1 MYGQLIE
8 QAEKYLRSLYE
19 QDNIAEQLMR
29 KLTELMAAGEA
40 NADAACRAMRL
51 SRRTLQRRLRAEKTS
66 FQKVLNEARAVLAV
80 NYLSD
85 ERLKSSKSRCCSAIR
100 TSARSRQLSSPGTT
114 CRRPNTA
121 SVFSATSEPFDCSLT
136 DAYSGASI
144 LFRYFS
150 FSKGSN
156 RPSSSTSKRIDC
168 PGYTPSTTSESRT
181 ITTPFTST

>member
-29 KLTELMAAGEA
+29 KLAELMAAGEA
-40 NADAACRAMRL
+40 NADSACRALRL

-85 ERLKSSKSRCCSAIR
+85 TRLKSLEIAMLLGYSNISSFTTAFKSWYDMPPAEY
-100 TSARSRQLSSPGTT
+100 RQKFL
-114 CRRPNTA
+114 
-121 SVFSATSEPFDCSLT
+121 
-136 DAYSGASI
+136 GA
-144 LFRYFS
+144 
-150 FSKGSN
+150 
-156 RPSSSTSKRIDC
+156 
-168 PGYTPSTTSESRT
+168 
-181 ITTPFTST
+181 